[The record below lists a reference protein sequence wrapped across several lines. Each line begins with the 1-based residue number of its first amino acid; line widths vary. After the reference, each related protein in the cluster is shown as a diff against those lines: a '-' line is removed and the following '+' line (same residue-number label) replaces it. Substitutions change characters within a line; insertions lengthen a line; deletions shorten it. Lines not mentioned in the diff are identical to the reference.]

1 MVNQLFSPSLVE
13 WLRFQ
18 NSSIGF
24 LLPASAVLSLL
35 GLNFVRVIDGQF
47 IVNRRENIQKNNLLE
62 DDPNCGITYSGR
74 DECFWDCEIAS
85 M

>member
-1 MVNQLFSPSLVE
+1 M
-13 WLRFQ
+13 RFQ

-24 LLPASAVLSLL
+24 LLPASAILSLL
-35 GLNFVRVIDGQF
+35 GLNFVQMIDGQF

-62 DDPNCGITYSGR
+62 DDPNCGIIYSGR